1 MAKGKQF
8 FSSIFKDVQN
18 VLLQHKPLLMNVID
32 QAFKGKLSQTEY
44 PAMQTNP
51 TGGGQIGGA
60 SNLIVFVV
68 GGVTYEEAKEIAV
81 TYNQGSEV
89 RVLIG
94 GNVVHNSKSFM
105 ADIS

>member
-1 MAKGKQF
+1 MDCLIEYAGKAIRQGDLFQNKDFMAKGKQF

-51 TGGGQIGGA
+51 AGGG
-60 SNLIVFVV
+60 
-68 GGVTYEEAKEIAV
+68 
-81 TYNQGSEV
+81 
-89 RVLIG
+89 
-94 GNVVHNSKSFM
+94 
-105 ADIS
+105 